1 MAAAVGVLSDLPY
14 SASGACCRDINPD
27 MDTANARV
35 PTAKYTKMGETLR
48 HVIPG
53 HMQCSMACGGKACKY
68 ENPSRWSDEEQAVK
82 GLYSSWITDNLLAM
96 ARPSTEIIEK
106 YNVIEQFQ
114 RCGLK
119 TVINLQR
126 PGEHA
131 SCGNAL
137 APQSGFTYR
146 PEAFMEAGIYF
157 YNFGWKDYGVAS
169 LTTILDMVK
178 VMSFAIQEGKMA
190 VHCHAGLGRTGVLLA
205 CYLVFTARMSA
216 DQAILFIRA
225 KRPNSIQTRGQ
236 LLCVREFAAFL
247 VPLRSV
253 FSGAEPA
260 GHAVTLSQ
268 YLTRQRHL
276 LHGYEARQMKNVPKI
291 VRLAC
296 RRLLDIAA
304 DRQAAALPPPRARPD
319 LAAEVEKTVS
329 QQALQQLG
337 KEMRGKGI
345 PVAPPPSP
353 CLLPGLP
360 PALLPLQGPPP
371 DRPLAS
377 DASLGP
383 PWSDRPHRGGP
394 AVPSL
399 PGNRRLSY
407 SDSALYQ
414 PEPRSGHLQGP
425 RLPIDCLIKP
435 FLSHTTLTV
444 AFDPRPAPHC
454 LHPRDPDASSS
465 SSRPPSSSSSSSPAP
480 PPLSAAQE
488 VEPQPPGATLT
499 PTHPGRGCQTPPSVH
514 WASEEGGR
522 AQDNTSPPPP
532 MPLASAAKRGLE
544 AGGVAP
550 GGGSSVGRGGGGGD
564 AVLEAPSQ
572 PLLVTLQSDMPMDA
586 RRLLVARALAMD
598 LRDRDLTS
606 KVSVWQADLNGK
618 EGAWERLC
626 TERDPMVLSGLM
638 WSWLEQLKEPVI
650 SGADVVLLLGD
661 TNYNPQRA
669 LDSLEKDH
677 RLTLLCILECAACLL
692 PSSTE
697 LEEAFLNQTIRG
709 FTKMD
714 GELESN
720 HVLYKTLKSILRPVL
735 HEMRQKAVESRD
747 FS

>member
-14 SASGACCRDINPD
+14 SPSGVCCGDMDPD
-27 MDTANARV
+27 MDTANTRV

-131 SCGNAL
+131 SCGNSL

-205 CYLVFTARMSA
+205 CYLVFTARMTA
-216 DQAILFIRA
+216 DQAILFVRA

-247 VPLRSV
+247 APLRSV
-253 FSGAEPA
+253 FACTAPA
-260 GHAVTLSQ
+260 GHRAVTLSQ
-268 YLTRQRHL
+268 YLARQRHL

-296 RRLLDIAA
+296 RRLLDLAAA
-304 DRQAAALPPPRARPD
+304 DHRAAAALSPPPPPPPPRPD

-345 PVAPPPSP
+345 PMAPPPSP

-360 PALLPLQGPPP
+360 PPPVRPLTGGGGAVQGPT
-371 DRPLAS
+371 
-377 DASLGP
+377 
-383 PWSDRPHRGGP
+383 WNVP
-394 AVPSL
+394 AVPPL

-414 PEPRSGHLQGP
+414 PEPRPHLQRP
-425 RLPIDCLIKP
+425 LLPVDGLIKP
-435 FLSHTTLTV
+435 FLSHTAL
-444 AFDPRPAPHC
+444 AAACDPRPALRCLPPH
-454 LHPRDPDASSS
+454 RDPDSGGSFGSA
-465 SSRPPSSSSSSSPAP
+465 PPSSASSPAP
-480 PPLSAAQE
+480 PLPILPAAQE
-488 VEPQPPGATLT
+488 AEHQWRGASPT
-499 PTHPGRGCQTPPSVH
+499 PSHPGGGGQSPGV
-514 WASEEGGR
+514 SEEGGG
-522 AQDNTSPPPP
+522 AQGGTTSPPPP
-532 MPLASAAKRGLE
+532 LHASLAERAPEAA
-544 AGGVAP
+544 GVAP
-550 GGGSSVGRGGGGGD
+550 GGDSSAGRGGGRGD
-564 AVLEAPSQ
+564 AVLEVPGQ
-572 PLLVTLQSDMPMDA
+572 PLVVRLQSDMPMDA

-598 LRDRDLTS
+598 LRGRELTRR
-606 KVSVWQADLNGK
+606 VSAWQADLNGQ
-618 EGAWERLC
+618 EGAWERLFA
-626 TERDPMVLSGLM
+626 EQDPVVLSGLM

-650 SGADVVLLLGD
+650 SAADVALLMGD
-661 TNYNPQRA
+661 GSYNPQRA
-669 LDSLEKDH
+669 LDSLEKGH
-677 RLTLLCILECAACLL
+677 RLTLLCILECAAGLL
-692 PSSTE
+692 PSPTD
-697 LEEAFLNQTIRG
+697 LEEAFLNRTIRG

-720 HVLYKTLKSILRPVL
+720 RALYKTLKAILRPVL
-735 HEMRQKAVESRD
+735 HEMRQRATESRH